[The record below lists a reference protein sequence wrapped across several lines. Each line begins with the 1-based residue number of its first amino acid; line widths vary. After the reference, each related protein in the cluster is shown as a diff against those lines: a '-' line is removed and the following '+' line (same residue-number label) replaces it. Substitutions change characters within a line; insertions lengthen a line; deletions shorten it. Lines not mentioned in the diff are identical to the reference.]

1 MKAAAFGGVE
11 VILLRWPAE
20 ADWRD
25 GLARRCSPRLLLVED
40 GADPPE
46 ALDCLEDWV
55 RAPASEAEVRAR
67 VGALLT
73 RHRTHQRVPH
83 IDADGVLRFGSARVP
98 LPPVEVRLAGLLAEH
113 FEAVVSSDALRRA
126 VWPDSA
132 PARNVLDVHMVHLR
146 RRLARAGLVVR
157 TLRTQGYLLE
167 VGPGGSGPPES
178 PSRRPPCLPF
188 SSRGG

>member
-1 MKAAAFGGVE
+1 MRWRW
-11 VILLRWPAE
+11 RWPSSAGRPRRTG
-20 ADWRD
+20 APAWPGAARPACSWWRT
-25 GLARRCSPRLLLVED
+25 APTRPRRSTAWRAGCGPP
-40 GADPPE
+40 APE
-46 ALDCLEDWV
+46 AEL
-55 RAPASEAEVRAR
+55 RAR

-73 RHRTHQRVPH
+73 RHRTHQRPVPH

-98 LPPVEVRLAGLLAEH
+98 LPPAEARLAGLLAEH
-113 FEAVVSSDALRRA
+113 FEAVVSREALRRA

-146 RRLARAGLVVR
+146 RRLAGAGLKVR

-167 VGPGGSGPPES
+167 VGSGGSGPPES
-178 PSRRPPCLPF
+178 PRRRPPCLPF